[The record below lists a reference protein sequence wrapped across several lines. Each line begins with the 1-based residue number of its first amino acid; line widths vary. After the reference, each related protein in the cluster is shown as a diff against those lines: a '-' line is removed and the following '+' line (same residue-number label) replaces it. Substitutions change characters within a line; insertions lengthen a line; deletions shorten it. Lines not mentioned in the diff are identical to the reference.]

1 MAYYPPCHLRE
12 QMIGEPYAD
21 LLSLVPEISLERI
34 EGAFYCCGI
43 SGIMGFKRDFH
54 EVSVEMG
61 SRLMEK
67 IRAIDP
73 ERLLSDCLS
82 CRLQFNQLIP
92 YKVFHP
98 IEILNE
104 SYGN

>member
-1 MAYYPPCHLRE
+1 M
-12 QMIGEPYAD
+12 
-21 LLSLVPEISLERI
+21 ERI

-98 IEILNE
+98 IEILRE
-104 SYGN
+104 SYGNHGN